1 MKRFLQAYR
10 ETLDWAYES
19 DEAVT
24 MWAEM
29 NSLEVDTA
37 KDIRDRIYPREVLQL
52 HPVKGMDRNIQEAID
67 NKRLDAPLT
76 EEQVNDMMAVSK
88 EFETS
93 LKN

>member
-1 MKRFLQAYR
+1 
-10 ETLDWAYES
+10 
-19 DEAVT
+19 